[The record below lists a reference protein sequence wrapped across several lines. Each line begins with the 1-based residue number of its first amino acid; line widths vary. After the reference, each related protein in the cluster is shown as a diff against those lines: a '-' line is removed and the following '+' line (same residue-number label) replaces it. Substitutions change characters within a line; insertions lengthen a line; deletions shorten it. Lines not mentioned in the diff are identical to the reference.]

1 MNKYVVRTSLVWIGI
16 IVVAIAGFL
25 FYRSRKAAP
34 PAKTSS
40 SMKSSGSSD
49 EQPVAEGPAPTSALQ
64 PANTAAVG
72 GSQTGPS
79 TQTPMQTPLTPVQIT
94 PQRMQSIG
102 VQVGTV
108 EYKHLDNDVRATGNV
123 DIDERLLAYVQVRF
137 PGYIRKVYA
146 NATYLYVR
154 KGEPLFTVYSPD
166 LVATQQEYLLARQN
180 QKTLSTSTV
189 DGVASGAAELSA
201 AAEQRLQQWEV
212 PQSELARL
220 KETGKPIVDL
230 TINSPVSGYITE
242 YNALPNMFVEPS
254 TRLYTVADLSS
265 VWVYAQVFQD
275 DVGRLKLG
283 DAASI
288 TVDSYPGR
296 TFYGRIDDI
305 LPQVDLAT
313 RTVRVRLAIAN
324 RGLKLKPG
332 MFVNVDLKSALGQQL
347 TVPASAVFQTG
358 TRSVVF
364 LDQGD
369 GNLDPKEV
377 VLGPRAGDEF
387 VVLKGLKVH
396 QKIVTSANFLI
407 DSESQLQ
414 AAAGSFA
421 PPAPGAGSNNSAPN
435 AQAKIDFTTDPNPPH
450 KGGNTFRVQLANASG
465 APISGAQVAVTFYM
479 PAMPAMGMSAMK
491 TTVTLSDKGNGLYEG
506 QGNLGSGG
514 SWQTTIT
521 VQQNGKMLA
530 TKLLHLNAEGGM

>member
-1 MNKYVVRTSLVWIGI
+1 MNKYVLRTSLVWIGI
-16 IVVAIAGFL
+16 VVIAIAGFL
-25 FYRSRKAAP
+25 FYRSHKAATT
-34 PAKTSS
+34 AKTNS

-49 EQPVAEGPAPTSALQ
+49 EQPVAEGPAPT
-64 PANTAAVG
+64 PASQSGSTPAAGESPTGTTAK
-72 GSQTGPS
+72 
-79 TQTPMQTPLTPVQIT
+79 TPMQTPLTPVQIT

-123 DIDERLLAYVQVRF
+123 DIDERLLSYVQVRF
-137 PGYIRKVYA
+137 PGYIRKVFA

-154 KGEPLFTVYSPD
+154 KGEPLFTIYSPD
-166 LVATQQEYLLARQN
+166 LVATQQEYLLAKQN
-180 QKTLSTSTV
+180 QKALSTSTV
-189 DGVASGAAELSA
+189 DGVAAGAAALSA

-212 PQSELARL
+212 PQSELTRL

-242 YNALPNMFVEPS
+242 YNALPNMYVEPS
-254 TRLYTVADLSS
+254 TRLYTVADLSR

-275 DVGRLKLG
+275 DIGRLKPG
-283 DAASI
+283 DAVEI
-288 TVDSYPGR
+288 TVDSYPGQ
-296 TFYGRIDDI
+296 TFSGRIADI

-313 RTVRVRLAIAN
+313 RTVRVRLVIAN

-332 MFVNVDLKSALGQQL
+332 MFVNVDLKSPLGRQL
-347 TVPASAVFQTG
+347 VVPASAVFQTG
-358 TRSVVF
+358 TRSLVF

-369 GNLDPKEV
+369 GNLDPTEV

-387 VVLKGLKVH
+387 VVLKGLKAH

-421 PPAPGAGSNNSAPN
+421 PPPPGAGSDNSAPST
-435 AQAKIDFTTDPNPPH
+435 QAKIDFTTDPNPPH
-450 KGGNTFRVQLANASG
+450 KGGNTFRVKLTNTSG
-465 APISGAQVAVTFYM
+465 APIPGAQVAVTFYM
-479 PAMPAMGMSAMK
+479 PAMAAMGMSAMK

-506 QGNLGSGG
+506 QGDLGSGG

-521 VQQNGKMLA
+521 AQHNGKMLA
-530 TKLLHLNAEGGM
+530 TKMLHVNADGGM